1 MGKND
6 LLILAGLAVAGLGIY
21 AYMRQ
26 NKGIDAGTVA
36 GVTTPE
42 GEYGL
47 TSTGNAG
54 VDKNLLRNTR
64 NITNTETRWNVIKEI
79 FVKDDKENT
88 DGAKKDPFSYK
99 ANVPLTYTQKNFL
112 RDAPILQKS
121 YNPPTEQAKKVS
133 SIQKAG
139 EKLDKFVRGI
149 SFISP
154 INTLSYK
161 ISDSLRKKIY
171 N

>member
-26 NKGIDAGTVA
+26 NKGIATGTVA

-54 VDKNLLRNTR
+54 VDKSLLRNTR
-64 NITNTETRWNVIKEI
+64 KITNTETRLNVIKEI

-99 ANVPLTYTQKNFL
+99 AHAPLTYTQKNFL

-133 SIQKAG
+133 SLQKFGTTAG
-139 EKLDKFVRGI
+139 NIAKGV
-149 SFISP
+149 SFLNPMS
-154 INTLSYK
+154 TLSYK